1 MAGEIFTLDA
11 DNNAAVRTVSVN
23 AGASETN
30 SPVIF
35 TKDANGNAAVRVV
48 AVSSVADQNVVIVSK
63 TMPAAS
69 AEVYGQVHIYTGATG
84 ATFTRGYIYECVG
97 TIIYTDT
104 VSFEPATVSGTFVT
118 ASAGSLSNLAA
129 QYISGDVSSIV
140 SGTMTFDEA
149 GDLWRFTG
157 KDANGNTV
165 GTFQLYTEDYRDA
178 GFTFTGTPENGDV
191 VDFTCTIEV
200 SSATYSWQRLEP

>member
-1 MAGEIFTLDA
+1 MPGEIFTKDTN
-11 DNNAAVRTVSVN
+11 NNAAVRTVSVS
-23 AGASETN
+23 AGAPESN
-30 SPVIF
+30 KADIF
-35 TKDANGNAAVRVV
+35 TKDANGNTAVRVI
-48 AVSSVADQNVVIVSK
+48 AVDSAEEKNVIIVSK
-63 TMPAAS
+63 AMPTADADIM
-69 AEVYGQVHIYTGATG
+69 GQVHIYTGATG

-97 TIIYTDT
+97 TIVYTDT
-104 VSFEPATVSGTFVT
+104 VSFEPATVSGTVVT

-191 VDFTCTIEV
+191 VAFTCDIEV
-200 SSATYSWQRLEP
+200 ASATYAWERLEP